1 MREICLLVEAMKLGI
16 NPGHFMPQNGQDGLM
31 HRLENPTIRNT
42 QRSRFLS
49 LKKITSE
56 FL

>member
-49 LKKITSE
+49 LKKNNE
-56 FL
+56 